1 MAWGGLPFL
10 ISFLGIS
17 VCNLLLFCYVRSTV
31 REGERKAKENE
42 SKLAR
47 YRHGSDVS
55 GTQSWSQIVEN
66 SNQTPSGSI
75 LRSTDKQWKRVKEVG
90 QQSFLYVWAYIS
102 CYFWTILKQILDSQ
116 EFEKVEGSGAYFLP
130 MLILQSLLLPSQG
143 KILLLIR

>member
-55 GTQSWSQIVEN
+55 GTQSLSQIVEN